1 MVLCGLFFFKKIF
14 IYLAAPG
21 LSSSIGSNSLT
32 RNQTRAPCIGNMES

>member
-21 LSSSIGSNSLT
+21 LSSSMLDLI
-32 RNQTRAPCIGNMES
+32 P